1 MRFDTMK
8 FHLDPIFRSLRCRAA
23 ATLAVGVL
31 GGLSAL
37 AGVSTTAQ
45 AAAAVDAGASA
56 TDASAAIPASE
67 ARVYKTPTWTTY
79 YGDIDAIR
87 ADSAKAQAELDNLK
101 IHHQLDEARHGNFS
115 TNDSPTPLNQ
125 PSALPMMA
133 GANAL
138 AQSLVSPAA
147 HDPLVEQVSMVDN
160 RWTAVIRLPSG
171 ARVSAHEGQT
181 VRGVGKI
188 TTISL
193 NEVVASEGTKTTA
206 LQFAGDQEP
215 EPAAAT
221 TSQAAHA
228 TPMPFGM
235 R

>member
-1 MRFDTMK
+1 MK
-8 FHLDPIFRSLRCRAA
+8 LHLNPILCSLRRRAA
-23 ATLAVGVL
+23 ATLAVSVL
-31 GGLSAL
+31 SGLAGSSITAL
-37 AGVSTTAQ
+37 AAP
-45 AAAAVDAGASA
+45 AVDAGASEP
-56 TDASAAIPASE
+56 DAGAAVAASS
-67 ARVYKTPTWTTY
+67 ARVYRTPTWTTY

-115 TNDSPTPLNQ
+115 TNDAPATLNQ
-125 PSALPMMA
+125 PSSLPMLSSPS
-133 GANAL
+133 AL
-138 AQSLVSPAA
+138 TQAPAPAA

-171 ARVSAHEGQT
+171 ARLSAHEGQT

-193 NEVVASEGTKTTA
+193 NEVVASEGTKVTA
-206 LQFAGDQEP
+206 LQFAGDQP
-215 EPAAAT
+215 PDAPPTT
-221 TSQAAHA
+221 TSQTTHA